1 MSSTQNLFE
10 SLPEKPDRRA
20 HPRSHA
26 HKLAYVQIGE
36 ENGGVALNFSEGG
49 LAIAAAEVLT
59 SGYFPSI
66 RFQLPSSDALI
77 EASGQVSWMSASK
90 KEAGIRFIDL
100 ADGEREKIREWIATK
115 DLALGRIQGTR
126 ETIRERDMEFLGIRI
141 ASKPPIKDRK
151 LEVLSEADEA
161 KFASMFPSEKSLAN
175 PHERQAP
182 STDTGLP
189 IAQRNSRNESRFSRG
204 SIALVGGAGVSE
216 NIECAAVPVTQTETD
231 SARSDDIYSVEDEAP
246 RLSDFPNENPVQVPC
261 VEESWEGEQQ
271 RKGEEQLTQPETA
284 KSGLTHDNSAESE
297 SPQPAD
303 FPEESSPLANTGNK
317 SSEIGAADAARH
329 EQKSTTAYVFTQ
341 EADLVQQLELHRKN
355 RAARLLS
362 EQGADTSI
370 RRRSGWPLAAL
381 ALLIGITG
389 FAVGVGVGDGY
400 FDKLLGRDQELEQR
414 SGATP
419 ANLPAATAGE
429 NEFAGAS
436 AVAGNAQ
443 RPIEASSGNST
454 VAPSNNMA
462 DRAAG
467 DSPADSEANAPVQAA
482 PTGAA
487 NTNDGDGGN
496 LATKDPQQGD
506 DSVPATT
513 SARNSAADVRA
524 DESGNSPGNSLS
536 SDAPAGG
543 VASERRAAPETSPH
557 QNFGGPA
564 APVMKRQQ
572 AESTAISAGGALA
585 AEPFSETQ
593 QPVLVTAPDEKSGPF
608 RLTLGEQAVSA
619 SATLAISAQ
628 RSVSIPAQPGPAS
641 AHRPERLQV
650 GVLIYHADPLIPATR
665 DQKGLAGTVK
675 VQATIGKGGD
685 VIEVKPINGPTP
697 LIPAVVQAV
706 REWRYTVTLLD
717 GQPLGTEEE
726 VVVEFRPRS

>member
-26 HKLAYVQIGE
+26 HKLAYVQMGE

-59 SGYFPSI
+59 SDYFPSI

-77 EASGQVSWMSASK
+77 ESSGQVSWMSASK

-100 ADGEREKIREWIATK
+100 ADGERDKIREWIATK

-161 KFASMFPSEKSLAN
+161 KFASMFPSEKSLASAREG
-175 PHERQAP
+175 HAP

-204 SIALVGGAGVSE
+204 SIALVGSAGVSE
-216 NIECAAVPVTQTETD
+216 NIECAAVPVTQTETN

-246 RLSDFPNENPVQVPC
+246 RLSDFANKNPVQVPC
-261 VEESWEGEQQ
+261 VEESWEGQQ
-271 RKGEEQLTQPETA
+271 QCEGEDQLAQPETA
-284 KSGLTHDNSAESE
+284 KSELTHDNSAESE

-303 FPEESSPLANTGNK
+303 FPEESSPLTAAGNK
-317 SSEIGAADAARH
+317 SEIGAADAGRQ
-329 EQKSTTAYVFTQ
+329 EQKSTTAHVFTR
-341 EADLVQQLELHRKN
+341 ETDLVQQLELHRKN
-355 RAARLLS
+355 QAARLLS

-381 ALLIGITG
+381 AVLIGTTC

-436 AVAGNAQ
+436 AVAGSAQ
-443 RPIEASSGNST
+443 KSVEASSGNST
-454 VAPSNNMA
+454 VAPPNNMA

-467 DSPADSEANAPVQAA
+467 DSPTDSEANAPVQAA
-482 PTGAA
+482 PTGAT
-487 NTNDGDGGN
+487 NTNNGDGGN
-496 LATKDPQQGD
+496 LAAKDQQQGD
-506 DSVPATT
+506 DSVPAST

-524 DESGNSPGNSLS
+524 DESGNPPGNSLS

-543 VASERRAAPETSPH
+543 VANERRATPESSAH
-557 QNFGGPA
+557 QNFG
-564 APVMKRQQ
+564 APVAPVIKRQR
-572 AESTAISAGGALA
+572 AESTAISAAGAVTA
-585 AEPFSETQ
+585 QPFSETQ

>member
-1 MSSTQNLFE
+1 
-10 SLPEKPDRRA
+10 
-20 HPRSHA
+20 
-26 HKLAYVQIGE
+26 
-36 ENGGVALNFSEGG
+36 
-49 LAIAAAEVLT
+49 
-59 SGYFPSI
+59 
-66 RFQLPSSDALI
+66 
-77 EASGQVSWMSASK
+77 
-90 KEAGIRFIDL
+90 
-100 ADGEREKIREWIATK
+100 
-115 DLALGRIQGTR
+115 
-126 ETIRERDMEFLGIRI
+126 
-141 ASKPPIKDRK
+141 
-151 LEVLSEADEA
+151 
-161 KFASMFPSEKSLAN
+161 
-175 PHERQAP
+175 
-182 STDTGLP
+182 
-189 IAQRNSRNESRFSRG
+189 
-204 SIALVGGAGVSE
+204 
-216 NIECAAVPVTQTETD
+216 VTQTETD
-231 SARSDDIYSVEDEAP
+231 SARSDDSYSVEDEAP
-246 RLSDFPNENPVQVPC
+246 RLSDFANKNPVQVPC
-261 VEESWEGEQQ
+261 VEESWEAEQQ
-271 RKGEEQLTQPETA
+271 CEGEDQLAQPETA
-284 KSGLTHDNSAESE
+284 KSELTHDNSAESE

-303 FPEESSPLANTGNK
+303 FPEESSPLTTAGNK
-317 SSEIGAADAARH
+317 SEIGAADAGRQ
-329 EQKSTTAYVFTQ
+329 EQKSTTAHVFTR
-341 EADLVQQLELHRKN
+341 ETDLVQQLELHRKSQ
-355 RAARLLS
+355 AARLLS

-370 RRRSGWPLAAL
+370 RHRSGWPLAAL
-381 ALLIGITG
+381 AVLIGTTC

-443 RPIEASSGNST
+443 KPVEASPGNST
-454 VAPSNNMA
+454 VAPTNNVA

-467 DSPADSEANAPVQAA
+467 DSPADSEANAQVQAA

-487 NTNDGDGGN
+487 NAKNGDGGN
-496 LATKDPQQGD
+496 LAAKDQQQGD
-506 DSVPATT
+506 DSVPAST
-513 SARNSAADVRA
+513 SARDSAADVRA
-524 DESGNSPGNSLS
+524 YESGNSPGNSLS

-543 VASERRAAPETSPH
+543 VANERRATPESSAH
-557 QNFGGPA
+557 HNFGAPV
-564 APVMKRQQ
+564 APVMKPQQ
-572 AESTAISAGGALA
+572 AESTAISAAGVVTAQ
-585 AEPFSETQ
+585 PFSETQ